1 MAPHLI
7 RAVLG
12 LVIGG
17 ALGYAARRGRFC
29 TFGALEDAVY
39 GGDTRRLRA
48 WALAIAVAMV
58 GVHVLSLGGLEVGR
72 TLYASPQLELGA
84 LVLGGATFGFGM
96 ALVGNC
102 AFGNLLR
109 LGGGDLK
116 ALIALLVAAV
126 SAVMAMRGLTALV
139 RVAAIDPL
147 AVSMPGGRLQ
157 LVPVLLGFGPAA
169 SLALAFA
176 CAGLLAL
183 YAFADGRL
191 WRDRKLTAAAVAIG
205 LCVTAG
211 WWATA
216 FAGFDPF
223 GTDRPVSLSFARPV
237 GDAVLYTMLASGM
250 QLDFGIASVA
260 GVLIGAFIEARQARR
275 FRWEAPDD
283 PGELRRHILGA
294 FLMGTGGITALGCT
308 IGQGVTGIATLSI
321 GSAIA
326 LASIA
331 LGGRIGLYYL
341 VERQA

>member
-1 MAPHLI
+1 MSPHLI

-12 LVIGG
+12 LGIGCL
-17 ALGYAARRGRFC
+17 LGFAARRGRFC
-29 TFGALEDAVY
+29 TLGALEDAVY
-39 GGDTRRLRA
+39 GQDTRRLRA
-48 WALAIAVAMV
+48 WALAIAVAML
-58 GVHVLSLGGLEVGR
+58 GVRVLSLNGFPLDQ
-72 TLYASPQLELGA
+72 TLYASPELELGP
-84 LVLGGATFGFGM
+84 LILGGLTFGFGM

-116 ALIALLVAAV
+116 ALVALLVAAV

-147 AVSMPGGRLQ
+147 VLSTPSGRSQ
-157 LVPVLLGFGPAA
+157 LLPALLSLGPAM
-169 SLALAFA
+169 SSVLACACAALLAAFA
-176 CAGLLAL
+176 
-183 YAFADGRL
+183 FFNDPFR
-191 WRDRKLTAAAVAIG
+191 RDRKLVASAVVVG

-211 WWATA
+211 WGATA

-223 GTDRPVSLSFARPV
+223 GTERPVSLSFARPV
-237 GDAVLYTMLASGM
+237 GDAVLYAMLASGM
-250 QLDFGIASVA
+250 QVDFGIASVV

-283 PGELRRHILGA
+283 PGEMRRHILGA

-308 IGQGVTGIATLSI
+308 IGQGVTGVATLSV

-326 LASIA
+326 LAAIT
-331 LGGRIGLYYL
+331 LGARLGLYYL
-341 VERQA
+341 VERRG

>member
-1 MAPHLI
+1 MEPHLI

-12 LVIGG
+12 LVIGC

-29 TFGALEDAVY
+29 TLGALEDAVY
-39 GGDTRRLRA
+39 GRDTRRLRA

-58 GVHVLSLGGLEVGR
+58 GVHGLRLNGLELHR
-72 TLYASPQLELGA
+72 TLYASSQLELGP
-84 LVLGGATFGFGM
+84 LIFGGLTFGFGM

-116 ALIALLVAAV
+116 ALVALLVAAV
-126 SAVMAMRGLTALV
+126 SAVMAMRGLTAVV
-139 RVAAIDPL
+139 RVKAIDPL
-147 AVSMPGGRLQ
+147 YVAIPGGRLQ
-157 LVPVLLGFGPAA
+157 LLPDLLGVGPTASMILAIVCAA
-169 SLALAFA
+169 
-176 CAGLLAL
+176 LLTG
-183 YAFADGRL
+183 YAFADKAFRK
-191 WRDRKLTAAAVAIG
+191 DRKLAAAAVVIG

-211 WWATA
+211 WWATG
-216 FAGFDPF
+216 FAGFDAF
-223 GTDRPVSLSFARPV
+223 GTERPLSLSFARPV
-237 GDAVLYTMLASGM
+237 GDTVLFAMLASGM
-250 QLDFGIASVA
+250 QVDFGIASVL
-260 GVLIGAFIEARQARR
+260 GVLMGAFIEARQARR

-283 PGELRRHILGA
+283 VGELRRHIVGA

-331 LGGRIGLYYL
+331 LGGRAGLYYL
-341 VERQA
+341 VERQV

>member
-1 MAPHLI
+1 MEPHLV

-12 LVIGG
+12 LLIGSV
-17 ALGYAARRGRFC
+17 LGYAARRGGFC
-29 TFGALEDAVY
+29 TLGALEDAVY
-39 GGDTRRLRA
+39 GKDTRRLRA

-58 GVHVLSLGGLEVGR
+58 GVHILNLEGLELHR
-72 TLYASPQLELGA
+72 TLYASPQLELGP
-84 LVLGGATFGFGM
+84 LVLGGLTFGFGM

-116 ALIALLVAAV
+116 ALVTLLVAAV

-139 RVAAIDPL
+139 RVVAIDPL
-147 AVSMPGGRLQ
+147 SIPMPDGRFQ
-157 LVPVLLGFGPAA
+157 LLPDLLGVGRTA
-169 SLALAFA
+169 SMMFAIACACLLTIYALAD
-176 CAGLLAL
+176 GAL
-183 YAFADGRL
+183 RK
-191 WRDRKLTAAAVAIG
+191 DRKLTAAAVAIG

-211 WWATA
+211 WWATG
-216 FAGFDPF
+216 FAGFDSF

-237 GDAVLYTMLASGM
+237 GDTMLFAMLASGM
-250 QLDFGIASVA
+250 QVDFGIASVM
-260 GVLIGAFIEARQARR
+260 GVLLGAFVEARQARH

-283 PGELRRHILGA
+283 ASELRRHIFGA

-331 LGGRIGLYYL
+331 AGGRAGLYYL
-341 VERQA
+341 VEWRG